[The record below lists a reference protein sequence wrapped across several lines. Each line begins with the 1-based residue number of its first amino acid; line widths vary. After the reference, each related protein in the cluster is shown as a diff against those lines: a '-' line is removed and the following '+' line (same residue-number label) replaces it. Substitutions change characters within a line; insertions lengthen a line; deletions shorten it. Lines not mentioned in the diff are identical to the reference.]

1 MKPVKK
7 ADLGLS
13 LASAV
18 LRDAVQDA
26 ALTMPSITEL
36 QSLVAREV
44 RPHILQYYLRSQREA
59 IGRILAL
66 TLVKNISEL
75 EAEFVYGHYRHGRS
89 IHYLSLH
96 LPMQERQLYTLNEH
110 ILKRLSALLFYRL
123 TADDAYNPKIVLN
136 LLNVLD
142 VRIGTFTLRA
152 DLAIAAGLLD
162 SLYASRRACRA
173 LLSLQ
178 NRFLHTCAQEDEF
191 SRVVKAKLENPFRK
205 ASELTDILFS
215 NEKGELRLATIIDR
229 INAHLRR
236 YSAMAEEILEK
247 NQGESE
253 SVQFFNTARP
263 YD

>member
-7 ADLGLS
+7 TDLGLL
-13 LASAV
+13 LASAI

-26 ALTMPSITEL
+26 ALVLPSITEL

-44 RPHILQYYLRSQREA
+44 RPRILQYYLRSQREA

-96 LPMQERQLYTLNEH
+96 LPVQERQLYTLNEH
-110 ILKRLSALLFYRL
+110 ILRRLSSLLFYRL
-123 TADDAYNPKIVLN
+123 TLADAYSPNIALN
-136 LLNVLD
+136 LLCVLD

-152 DLAIAAGLLD
+152 DLSIAAGLLD
-162 SLYASRRACRA
+162 ALYEARRRCRA

-178 NRFLHTCAQEDEF
+178 NRFLRDGEPEDEF
-191 SRVVKAKLENPFRK
+191 SRVVKAKLENPFQK
-205 ASELTDILFS
+205 ASELSEILFAG
-215 NEKGELRLATIIDR
+215 EKSELRLATMTDR

-236 YSAMAEEILEK
+236 YLAMAEEILEK
-247 NQGESE
+247 NLCKSE
-253 SVQFFNTARP
+253 SVQFFNTAMP